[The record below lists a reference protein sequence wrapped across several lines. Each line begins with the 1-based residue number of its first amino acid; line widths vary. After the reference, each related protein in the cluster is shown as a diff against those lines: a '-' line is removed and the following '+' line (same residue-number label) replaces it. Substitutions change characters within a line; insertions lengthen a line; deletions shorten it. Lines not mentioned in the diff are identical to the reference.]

1 MRILTIL
8 FISFIY
14 IFGANIYK
22 KGSVVIDEENALMW
36 QDTKDNITIIKTHI
50 TAQDYCETLTLDS
63 FDNWRMPDNDEYEYI
78 IDRTREDGQPMINMA
93 FRYALPVDYWTDD
106 RTWRTFG
113 RYGYYVFFK
122 SGNIYYENRSYP
134 KLVRCIRDIE

>member
-1 MRILTIL
+1 MKSLIIL
-8 FISFIY
+8 FISFICL
-14 IFGANIYK
+14 FGANIYK
-22 KGSVVIDEENALMW
+22 NGSVVIDEEHALMW
-36 QDTKDNITIIKTHI
+36 QDTKDNITAIKTHI
-50 TAQDYCETLTLDS
+50 TAQDYCTMITLGG

-78 IDRTREDGQPMINMA
+78 IDKSREDGQPLINTA
-93 FRYALPVDYWTDD
+93 FSYALPADYWTDD

-113 RYGYYVFFK
+113 RYGYYIFFN